1 MKNHTIPRP
10 VRAFLVLLLL
20 ISGVIA
26 FWSGMYTLAFWD
38 DIWSD
43 ATYQE
48 SSHSYGYLRQYRS
61 DVQELLS
68 LEHQT
73 KNESLTY
80 SQSKSLEALRERL
93 LPENTNFRY
102 QVHDSNGNL
111 LMGNLDGRDIEDV
124 VSLLYLYQYDGQF
137 EPEPTFED
145 DYFIRQTNESYILCV
160 VTGEETLV
168 FDPSQMTEEE
178 LSGSEQYGWR
188 WEWDSA
194 VDDSMSPETVLRS
207 GSWYRSD
214 SDDVRNQE
222 CLSYTIEYGLP
233 NQLTV
238 ADVFSDQEANY
249 YSALTVVRDLMPVF
263 ALFLAITL
271 SLFVLLMRSAGW
283 QKGTDHIVIRA
294 RDRWWY
300 ELYLA
305 VGFALLMLVLSL
317 GDSISSAYTF
327 SDYPFR
333 AIVTLA
339 IFSFLIAYLVYLL
352 ADTTAVRL
360 KAHCLGATSITL
372 RGWRSILRFC
382 RGLWRALLQL
392 PLYGRAVVF
401 FLLYLVGTLLTGATV
416 LLIPFYQGAVLYAIC
431 RWIKQWR
438 TIRAAASQVA
448 EGNMDCQIDT
458 KGMYHDLK
466 EHAEQLNSL
475 SNGLNKAVNERMKSE
490 HFKSELIT
498 NVSHDLKTPLTS
510 IINYVDLLKKTD
522 IQDPKALEYI
532 EVLDRKSQR
541 LKKLTEDLVEASKAS
556 TGSLTVNR
564 EHLNVGQLVDQA
576 LAEYTDRLAASGLTP
591 VMTLPEE
598 AAYVSADGRH
608 LWRVIDNLL
617 SNCCKYAMPGTRV
630 YLDVARW
637 DGQVILSMKNISRE
651 ALNVPADA
659 LMERFVRGDASRTT
673 EGSGLGLSI
682 ARSLTE
688 LQGGSFR
695 LAIDGDLFKAVV
707 TFPEAPAQPELPSIP
722 EHGAAPQ

>member
-1 MKNHTIPRP
+1 MKNHAIHRP
-10 VRAFLVLLLL
+10 IRALLVLLLL

-26 FWSGMYTLAFWD
+26 FWSGMFTLAFWD
-38 DIWSD
+38 EIWSS

-48 SSHSYGYLRQYRS
+48 SSRSYDYLRQYRN

-73 KNESLTY
+73 EHKPLTY
-80 SQSKSLEALRERL
+80 SQGKALEALRERL

-102 QVHDSNGNL
+102 QVHDSDGNL
-111 LMGNLDGRDIEDV
+111 IMGNLNSGSIEDA
-124 VSLLYLYQYDGQF
+124 VSVLYQYDDSL
-137 EPEPTFED
+137 EPEYTVED
-145 DYFIRQTNESYILCV
+145 DYFIRLSDQYYILCV
-160 VTGEETLV
+160 ATSEGELV
-168 FDPSQMTEEE
+168 FDPSQMTAEE

-188 WEWDSA
+188 WEWDPA
-194 VDDSMSPETVLRS
+194 VDENGAPEAEPQA
-207 GSWYRSD
+207 GSWFRSD
-214 SDDVRNQE
+214 SDDIRAQDR
-222 CLSYTIEYGLP
+222 LSYTIEYGLP
-233 NQLTV
+233 SQLTV
-238 ADVFSDQEANY
+238 DDGFSRQEAGY
-249 YSALTVVRDLMPVF
+249 DSMLIAARDMMPFF
-263 ALFLAITL
+263 ALSLAVAAVLFL
-271 SLFVLLMRSAGW
+271 LLMRSAGW
-283 QKGTDHIVIRA
+283 RKGTDHIVVRT

-300 ELYLA
+300 ELYLT
-305 VGFALLMLVLSL
+305 VGVALLTLVLSL

-327 SDYPFR
+327 SDYPLR

-339 IFSFLIAYLVYLL
+339 IFSLLIAYFVYLL

-360 KAHCLGATSITL
+360 KAHIFWPTTMVLWC
-372 RGWRSILRFC
+372 WRHIRRAC
-382 RGLWRALLQL
+382 RSLWRALLQL

-401 FLLYLVGTLLTGATV
+401 FLLYLVGTLLTGAT
-416 LLIPFYQGAVLYAIC
+416 LILIPFYQGAVLYAIC

-448 EGNMDCQIDT
+448 EGNVDCQIDT

-475 SNGLNKAVNERMKSE
+475 SDGLNKAVNERMKSE

-556 TGSLTVNR
+556 TGNLTVNR
-564 EHLNVGQLVDQA
+564 EHLNVGQLADQA
-576 LAEYTDRLAASGLTP
+576 LAEYADRLAASGLTP

-637 DGQVILSMKNISRE
+637 DGQVILSVKNISHE
-651 ALNVPADA
+651 ALNVPAES

-695 LAIDGDLFKAVV
+695 LSVDGDLFKAVV
-707 TFPEAPAQPELPSIP
+707 TFPEEPVQPVPLPPGPLP
-722 EHGAAPQ
+722 EAPQ